1 MHEYGFD
8 DRAHGFFLPA
18 APTLAD
24 AAKPLLVL
32 KITRGGCALAKL
44 RPICV
49 SSLESFLLLASLG
62 IAFGVNCVEDEL
74 APAIAVQHARRSFG
88 GAQYLGCLLQAS
100 RNSKWQQYHHKAWR
114 SCSALLSNSRL
125 SRAV

>member
-62 IAFGVNCVEDEL
+62 IAFGVHCVEGEF
-74 APAIAVQHARRSFG
+74 APEPWRCSMHAAPVERSQH
-88 GAQYLGCLLQAS
+88 LGRLLQAS
-100 RNSKWQQYHHKAWR
+100 PNSISFMQLFKNGISLIGRW
-114 SCSALLSNSRL
+114 L
-125 SRAV
+125 